1 MWMCILLY
9 IDVKLKS
16 CTMHYLESGNEMLP
30 GSGPDAESPD
40 CWSPGR
46 PAPPT
51 RHKMETLEQHL
62 DI

>member
-1 MWMCILLY
+1 
-9 IDVKLKS
+9 
-16 CTMHYLESGNEMLP
+16 MHYLESGNEMLP

-46 PAPPT
+46 PAPPRPAPPT